1 MTRARKRLHYWTH
14 QGRRPHPTSFIGH
27 MGRGILLP
35 LFLVVAALFAGT
47 GAVFFP
53 TSYSLAAGTLLA
65 ALGAS
70 LLRLFG
76 AYILAL
82 VIGVPLGLL
91 AEANR
96 HVENALLPI
105 FDVLESLPVLAF
117 FPVVII
123 LFLRADLLEG
133 AAIFIIF
140 FSMVWNIAFSTV
152 GGLKVIPSDVK
163 AVGKVFGLKPFDR
176 FFTITLPAL
185 FPPLVTGSILSLADG
200 WNVLIVAEALHAYAP
215 ASAHSGDLFG
225 IGSILVTASATGDT
239 TGLLVAMGILVL
251 VIALINLVVWQPLLA
266 RAEQFKFE

>member
-1 MTRARKRLHYWTH
+1 MV
-14 QGRRPHPTSFIGH
+14 GH
-27 MGRGILLP
+27 MGRGIVLP
-35 LFLVVAALFAGT
+35 LVLVVLALFAGT
-47 GAVFFP
+47 GAVFLP
-53 TSYSLAAGTLLA
+53 TSYTVAAGTLAL

-76 AYILAL
+76 AFFLAL

-91 AEANR
+91 AESNR
-96 HVENALLPI
+96 RVESALLPI
-105 FDVLESLPVLAF
+105 FDVLESMPVLAF
-117 FPVVII
+117 FPVVI
-123 LFLRADLLEG
+123 LFFLHAGWLEG
-133 AAIFIIF
+133 AALFIIF

-163 AVGKVFGLKPFDR
+163 AVGKVFGLKPLDR

-215 ASAHSGDLFG
+215 TTAGSGDLFG
-225 IGSILVTASATGDT
+225 IGSMLITASATGDT

-266 RAEQFKFE
+266 RAEQYKFE